1 MSTVM
6 LDDKNTMDDINPF
19 LDFMPGSSRQ
29 PHAFGEYTQLVEEPE
44 EKPYKSPSCDVVSKN
59 VGRPGYRKER
69 CDLSRPLLPGRNIDK
84 GFTNP
89 GYHLFGVEKAIESGR
104 NIDKGFTN
112 PGYHIFGV
120 EKAIESGKNSN
131 FIMNMISLMCLILLI
146 VMF

>member
-6 LDDKNTMDDINPF
+6 LDDKNTMDDMNPF

-29 PHAFGEYTQLVEEPE
+29 PHAFGKYTQPVDEPE
-44 EKPYKSPSCDVVSKN
+44 EEPYKSPACDVVSKN
-59 VGRPGYRKER
+59 VGRPGYRKEQ

-89 GYHLFGVEKAIESGR
+89 GYHLFGVEKA
-104 NIDKGFTN
+104 
-112 PGYHIFGV
+112 V
-120 EKAIESGKNSN
+120 ESGKNNN